1 MKIKTLPVPS
11 LLMVFILAISVVSN
25 SCGNKDKAPNPTA
38 QFSATI
44 NGASFLPFYANAL
57 SDNEVFSIYGSM
69 ATATDS
75 FQLSV
80 SITNK
85 ATVNTTLTNNNDDVY
100 IRYYNFKGYP
110 TYSSAARTGHATL
123 TLTTLDKTNKRL
135 EGIFSGVLY
144 KHAADVD
151 SLVITNGKFNIF
163 YN

>member
-1 MKIKTLPVPS
+1 MKSKILPLPS
-11 LLMVFILAISVVSN
+11 LLIAFILAISVASI
-25 SCGNKDKAPNPTA
+25 SCGNKDKVPNPTA

-44 NGASFLPFYANAL
+44 NGASFLPFYANGL
-57 SDNEVFSIYGSM
+57 SDNEVFTIYGSM
-69 ATATDS
+69 GTATDS

-100 IRYYNFKGYP
+100 IRYYNLKGYP

-123 TLTTLDKTNKRL
+123 TLTTIDKTNKRL
-135 EGIFSGVLY
+135 AGNFSGVLY
-144 KHAADVD
+144 KQAADVD
-151 SLVITNGKFNIF
+151 SLVITNGQFNIS